1 MAQIKK
7 SIALDIETHDFI
19 EYLCKDTNKSINKF
33 VIEAV
38 NEKIET
44 ELLKRRG
51 GEVFKCENPQ
61 LTAKLGDNKEVLE
74 ALNNL
79 SDIAN
84 NIDPLSLGEM
94 LKQLNQFY
102 MQRMVLDEKSQV
114 SKFIDVKI
122 KDEKISKH

>member
-1 MAQIKK
+1 MAQIKR
-7 SIALDIETHDFI
+7 SIALNVEILDLI
-19 EYLCKDTNKSINKF
+19 EYLCNETDES
-33 VIEAV
+33 V

-51 GEVFKCENPQ
+51 GEIFKCENPQ